1 MKKIS
6 LSLRRT
12 KTQRPAL
19 YQYPPLELA
28 NNGPNS
34 PAPRVLSWYNYIMRI
49 ITNIISAALFA
60 ALPLISF
67 GQSLSDYM
75 AGNTALTVKT
85 EDDSQSVSTTPAAPQ
100 NEEPSQNIMAV
111 NHLPD
116 VKLNDNIIT
125 KTVLQYTNYPQ
136 LLQADNL
143 YSQGQA
149 QEALNL
155 YAEAARNE
163 GLMPEIRLEAALNA
177 LIIHLQRAEYKQA
190 LQFSDLSLS
199 LNPNYP
205 FAQLMR
211 IWIYASQ
218 GKIKEAQKE
227 YDQLPFLTAEFEYI
241 SSAKLA
247 MAQAYFNANKA
258 EKAMEIL
265 QNLYGTDPYVIS
277 HAAYLMAKLSHKD
290 EKSASALVE
299 QALAHD
305 PNNYMAQK
313 YQADIQYKLKQR
325 IPAWQS
331 YASLYILDNGDKT
344 SAKRLK
350 KLSKYLPYAP
360 ENYLFYT
367 KLSEIY
373 TKQPSVSNS
382 KQVRVGLFSNY
393 RAQLTPILS
402 FIIMPGTDFTVKDE
416 LMGNVISG
424 EAYTPKTIT
433 FDKEH
438 KGVHIQNKWGAADFS
453 TKRPFL
459 ISLNKEG
466 YSFIVKDAK
475 AENIFAANLGDKELK
490 GSLLV
495 IPVNDGMI
503 LVNYTSLEDVMP
515 ALLMSMTRG
524 IKTPAALEASALA
537 LRTALV
543 WHLSEGG
550 DELFDIPDN
559 SPRVNYGGV
568 NMESR
573 YVRDAAKNTENQ
585 VLAEPAKEGDLPLLA
600 QAEIYKSCSWSS
612 ENGTKNTQEDRNYN
626 FSPVN
631 LFKYMLSNPPK
642 DLYSAPQDPT
652 LWSSVKWIYL
662 FPFKEIEAR
671 LKQKYDVG
679 SLKYFEPAQTTPYG
693 RIKTMRFVG
702 AKKSVEVDF
711 GEANFI
717 IAAGTLRSPFFT
729 FVPFKKDILV
739 LGSDSGAGKGLC
751 IDGAFGM
758 ARDGKTADEIIKYYY
773 PDLEIT
779 EKWQIRKS
787 LL

>member
-1 MKKIS
+1 MK
-6 LSLRRT
+6 
-12 KTQRPAL
+12 
-19 YQYPPLELA
+19 
-28 NNGPNS
+28 
-34 PAPRVLSWYNYIMRI
+34 I
-49 ITNIISAALFA
+49 IKDILFKGILFIAVFA

-67 GQSLSDYM
+67 GQSLNDYM
-75 AGNTALTVKT
+75 AGNSALTVKT
-85 EDDSQSVSTTPAAPQ
+85 EDDLSKENVPQEQSESQ
-100 NEEPSQNIMAV
+100 EPSQNIMAV

-125 KTVLQYTNYPQ
+125 KTVIEYNAYPSV
-136 LLQADNL
+136 LQADAL
-143 YSQGQA
+143 YTQGKI
-149 QEALNL
+149 QEALTL
-155 YAEAARNE
+155 YTELAQNE
-163 GLMPEIRLEAALNA
+163 GLMPEIRMEAALNA
-177 LIIHLQRAEYKQA
+177 LLLHLQRAEYKQA
-190 LQFSDLSLS
+190 LKLSDLSLS

-211 IWIYASQ
+211 IWIYAAQ

-227 YDQLPFLTAEFEYI
+227 YDQLPFLTADFEYI

-247 MAQAYFNANKA
+247 MAQAYFNAGKD

-277 HAAYLMAKLSHKD
+277 HAAYLMARLSGKD
-290 EKSASALVE
+290 KKAASALIE

-305 PNNYMAQK
+305 SNNYMAQK

-393 RAQLTPILS
+393 QAQLTPITS
-402 FIIMPGTDFTVKDE
+402 FNLMPGADFVIKDD
-416 LMGNVISG
+416 LMGEVISG
-424 EAYTPKTIT
+424 EAYTPKAIT

-438 KGVHIQNKWGAADFS
+438 KGIHIQNKWGAADFS
-453 TKRPFL
+453 TKRPFV
-459 ISLNKEG
+459 ISLKKEG

-495 IPVNDGMI
+495 IPVEQGMV
-503 LVNYTSLEDVMP
+503 LVNYTYLEDVIP

-543 WHLSEGG
+543 WHLSAGG
-550 DELFDIPDN
+550 NELFDIPDN
-559 SPRVNYGGV
+559 SPRINYGGV

-585 VLAEPAKEGDLPLLA
+585 VLAQPAKEGDLPLLA
-600 QAEIYKSCSWSS
+600 QAEIYKSCSWAS
-612 ENGTKNTQEDRNYN
+612 EDGTKNTQENRNYN

-642 DLYSAPQDPT
+642 DLFSAPQDPT
-652 LWSSVKWIYL
+652 LWSSTKWIYL
-662 FPFKEIEAR
+662 MPLKEIEAR
-671 LKQKYDVG
+671 LEQKYDIG

-693 RIKTMRFVG
+693 RVKTMRFVG
-702 AKKSVEVDF
+702 SKKSVETDF
-711 GEANFI
+711 DEANFI

-729 FVPFKKDILV
+729 FVPFKKDILL

-751 IDGAFGM
+751 IDGAFGL
-758 ARDGKTADEIIKYYY
+758 AREGKTSQEIIKYYY